1 MSCTMERE
9 RQSEWGRDG
18 GGRKRTDVDSE
29 SCLSGDNQYLTR
41 TLSYFLKMEPNISYE
56 KRLDWD
62 FTVKNKSEKYE
73 KKFVLYFVKWVI
85 IIC

>member
-1 MSCTMERE
+1 
-9 RQSEWGRDG
+9 
-18 GGRKRTDVDSE
+18 
-29 SCLSGDNQYLTR
+29 
-41 TLSYFLKMEPNISYE
+41 MEPNISYE

-62 FTVKNKSEKYE
+62 FTVKNKSENYE